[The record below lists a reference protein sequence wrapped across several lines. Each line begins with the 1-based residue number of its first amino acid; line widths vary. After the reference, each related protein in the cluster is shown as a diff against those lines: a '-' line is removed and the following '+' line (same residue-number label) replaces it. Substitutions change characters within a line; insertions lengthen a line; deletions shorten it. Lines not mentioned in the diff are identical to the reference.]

1 MDDTFFKPP
10 SPTNNMYDEKV
21 LKRVKNI
28 KYAGEMKN
36 ADAVGE
42 VINPHC
48 GDIMEIYLK
57 IKKNKIDKIRFK
69 TYGCLAAVVSTDCMC
84 ELAEGKTLDEAGRI
98 TGEDIM
104 NTVGGKF
111 PPLKIHCAALSLEA
125 LRKAIETY
133 RDK

>member
-1 MDDTFFKPP
+1 
-10 SPTNNMYDEKV
+10 MYDEKI

-28 KYAGEMKN
+28 KYTGEMKN

-42 VINPHC
+42 VINSHC

-84 ELAEGKTLDEAGRI
+84 ELAEGKTLDEAERI

-104 NTVGGKF
+104 NTLGGKF
-111 PPLKIHCAALSLEA
+111 PPLKIHCTALSLKA
-125 LRKAIETY
+125 LKKAIKNY
-133 RDK
+133 RKRN